1 MLAEIISA
9 HWKGAFLAIVRLG
22 VPRCYRIERVA
33 SPPNVPVPVAI
44 PGAIL
49 RKPLISQLSG
59 LHRPGTG

>member
-44 PGAIL
+44 PGAI
-49 RKPLISQLSG
+49 P
-59 LHRPGTG
+59 